1 MGVKESECHI
11 GSLHFQNRIKYILL
25 TYFNKLLNLI
35 QRISKELLQ
44 RIKFIVTN
52 ACIQA
57 ISDEEIREK

>member
-1 MGVKESECHI
+1 MLKKVNAILEV
-11 GSLHFQNRIKYILL
+11 FILL

-52 ACIQA
+52 AGIQA